1 VFKGGKKRMSNI
13 WNYSDPYEYAKR
25 IERAE
30 MPPLIIT
37 VAITGGGAG
46 KERNPSLPET
56 FEEQVIST
64 YEAYQAGASS
74 VHIHARNET
83 GTETSTD
90 PVRYREIN
98 RRIREKC
105 PDIIIGNTTGVSP
118 WDEREKAVNILDA
131 GPEMCSL
138 NMGPF
143 HVYMLQKKR
152 EFPLKGRP
160 NDVQRDDILLA
171 TWKDIERIAKIA
183 LERNIKPEL
192 EIYNASMFW
201 NVQKLIREDLI
212 KKPYWMELIFSSSFE
227 PPTPKSLV
235 HMVDLVPPDSLWSV
249 IGVGPHQL
257 PLATLSIIMG
267 GHVRVGFEDNL
278 FYRKGELAK
287 SNAQLVERVVRI
299 AKELGRE
306 IATPAQAREMLGLNG
321 EIKVTF

>member
-1 VFKGGKKRMSNI
+1 MSGV

-46 KERNPSLPET
+46 KERNPHLPET
-56 FEEQVIST
+56 IDEQVMST
-64 YEAYQAGASS
+64 YEAYQAGAAS
-74 VHIHARNET
+74 VHAHARDET

-90 PVRYREIN
+90 PARYRELN

-105 PDIIIGNTTGVSP
+105 PDMIIGNTTGVSP
-118 WDEREKAVNILDA
+118 WDEREKAINILDA
-131 GPEMCSL
+131 YPEMCSL

-143 HVYMLQKKR
+143 HVYMLQKMR
-152 EFPLKGRP
+152 EAPLKGRP
-160 NDVQRDDILLA
+160 EDVQRDDILLA
-171 TWKDIERIAKIA
+171 TWKDIERIAKLA
-183 LERNIKPEL
+183 RERNIKPEL

-201 NVQKLIREDLI
+201 NVQKLIKEGLI
-212 KKPYWMELIFSSSFE
+212 SEPYWMELIFSSSYE
-227 PPTPKSLV
+227 PPTAKSLV
-235 HMVDLVPPDSLWSV
+235 NMVDLVPPGSLWSV

-257 PLATLSIIMG
+257 PIATLSIIMG

-278 FYRKGELAK
+278 FYRRGELAT

-306 IATPAQAREMLGLNG
+306 IATPAQAREMLGI
-321 EIKVTF
+321 EKIKTDF